1 MVGTRE
7 RAVRSAI
14 AALVL
19 PHELGHALLAR
30 LFRLETEVTL
40 LPSWDGDPAP
50 LARVN
55 ATLDADTP
63 TPVIRAVAVAP
74 LPLALAAAWAVG
86 AVLPPESPLVVPV
99 LLALSFWGSLS
110 SGDLAIA
117 ARPRFARR
125 QGEFLA
131 PRSPTVDA
139 VALSL
144 TPLTVV
150 AVGTLLLRSATHP

>member
-1 MVGTRE
+1 M
-7 RAVRSAI
+7 
-14 AALVL
+14 
-19 PHELGHALLAR
+19 
-30 LFRLETEVTL
+30 TL

-50 LARVN
+50 LAKVN
-55 ATLDADTP
+55 ATLDADIP

-86 AVLPPESPLVVPV
+86 AVPPPGSPLVVPV
-99 LLALSFWGSLS
+99 LLAPSFWGSLS

-150 AVGTLLLRSATHP
+150 AVGTLLLR

>member
-1 MVGTRE
+1 MAGTRE

-63 TPVIRAVAVAP
+63 TPVIRTVAVAS
-74 LPLALAAAWAVG
+74 LPLALAAAWTVG
-86 AVLPPESPLVVPV
+86 AVLPGGRRS
-99 LLALSFWGSLS
+99 SFRFCWRCR
-110 SGDLAIA
+110 SG
-117 ARPRFARR
+117 
-125 QGEFLA
+125 G
-131 PRSPTVDA
+131 RSPAATSPSPSARGSPVGRGSSSRRGRRPSTP
-139 VALSL
+139 SL

-150 AVGTLLLRSATHP
+150 AVGTLLLR